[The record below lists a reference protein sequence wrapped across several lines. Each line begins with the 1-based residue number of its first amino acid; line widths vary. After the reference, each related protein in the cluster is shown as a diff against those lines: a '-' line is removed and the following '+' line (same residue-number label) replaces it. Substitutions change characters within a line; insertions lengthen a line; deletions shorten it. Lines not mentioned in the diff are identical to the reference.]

1 MYSVVPPLPDVSD
14 PLFSVYSVVPPLP
27 LPVSVCR
34 LLLVA
39 AGVKAD
45 NKRQDNVSFQTS
57 VHYLVGAYLPHLTP
71 GTGDLQP
78 TRQGP
83 EACRVPGGGGRGM
96 PPWLRKVH

>member
-1 MYSVVPPLPDVSD
+1 M
-14 PLFSVYSVVPPLP
+14 
-27 LPVSVCR
+27 SVCR
-34 LLLVA
+34 LLLAA

-57 VHYLVGAYLPHLTP
+57 VHYLVGAYLPHLTV

-83 EACRVPGGGGRGM
+83 CGLRGPRGRGGGAPMAQKGTQGPRGVGGGGHGSDRY
-96 PPWLRKVH
+96 P